1 MDVKNTYSASADN
14 RRVSGF
20 LVGLVVA
27 LSLFLVALEFSSQ
40 GGIPEAGEDLLDDVS
55 QDIEM
60 MPAVDSLMPMLQS
73 FYGKLDCE
81 LAATAQID
89 TSMNIV
95 MPSLR
100 GVLRIQGQDLA
111 LVESEDLYKIAK
123 ILKFKDIHNIHI
135 DDMSVEGV
143 IGDSKVE
150 IFPFVLAVDRYSLAM
165 SGIQG
170 LDQSFQYHISI
181 LKSPL
186 LIRFG
191 VDLWGPDFD
200 NMKFRIGR
208 AKYKNA
214 NVPVF
219 SSVIDQTR
227 LNLLNSIRNIFSKG
241 VDAAVRENENQK
253 TINDYK
259 EKIDY
264 RNAAETDMEELSSEE
279 SAKLEAAGQ
288 EDAETAASE

>member
-1 MDVKNTYSASADN
+1 
-14 RRVSGF
+14 
-20 LVGLVVA
+20 
-27 LSLFLVALEFSSQ
+27 
-40 GGIPEAGEDLLDDVS
+40 
-55 QDIEM
+55 
-60 MPAVDSLMPMLQS
+60 
-73 FYGKLDCE
+73 
-81 LAATAQID
+81 
-89 TSMNIV
+89 
-95 MPSLR
+95 
-100 GVLRIQGQDLA
+100 
-111 LVESEDLYKIAK
+111 
-123 ILKFKDIHNIHI
+123 
-135 DDMSVEGV
+135 
-143 IGDSKVE
+143 
-150 IFPFVLAVDRYSLAM
+150 
-165 SGIQG
+165 
-170 LDQSFQYHISI
+170 
-181 LKSPL
+181 
-186 LIRFG
+186 
-191 VDLWGPDFD
+191 
-200 NMKFRIGR
+200 MKFRIGR